1 MGCKPSRDQ
10 GLVDDAEF
18 EERIR
23 TAVTEQV
30 QSSTEATAQ
39 LRNAIRDHNV
49 ELSTLKDAIR
59 AVQGQSE
66 QAREE
71 KTALLEMMKKGQD
84 LDTKEIKLELGERQV
99 SNQRLRQDIDELK
112 TKSASESAESLATL
126 EERIRAAVTEQAHSG
141 MEAIKQQ
148 HQVGTP
154 PAIRFRML

>member
-23 TAVTEQV
+23 TAVTEQA

-39 LRNAIRDHNV
+39 LRK
-49 ELSTLKDAIR
+49 ELSTLKEGIQAL
-59 AVQGQSE
+59 QGQSE

-141 MEAIKQQ
+141 MEAMKQQ
-148 HQVGTP
+148 HQVGIP
-154 PAIRFRML
+154 PATRML

>member
-39 LRNAIRDHNV
+39 LRK
-49 ELSTLKDAIR
+49 ELSTLKEGIQAL
-59 AVQGQSE
+59 QGQSE

>member
-39 LRNAIRDHNV
+39 LRK
-49 ELSTLKDAIR
+49 ELSTLKEGIQAL
-59 AVQGQSE
+59 QGQSE

-141 MEAIKQQ
+141 MEAIQQ
-148 HQVGTP
+148 HQVGT
-154 PAIRFRML
+154 AITP